1 MRKIIITAFAALTAA
16 GAFAGPAAAAEETSV
31 AVSVA
36 DLDLSSSEG
45 SEALTTRID
54 AAIDTVCQRPDIR
67 DLKANVAWEECKA
80 EARSGALNQVAFARP
95 FEGVELASAF

>member
-1 MRKIIITAFAALTAA
+1 MRKIVITALAAITAA
-16 GAFAGPAAAAEETSV
+16 GAFAGPVAAEETSV

-36 DLDLSSSEG
+36 DLDLSSAEDTQTLN
-45 SEALTTRID
+45 ARINS
-54 AAIDTVCQRPDIR
+54 AVNTVCPRPDVR